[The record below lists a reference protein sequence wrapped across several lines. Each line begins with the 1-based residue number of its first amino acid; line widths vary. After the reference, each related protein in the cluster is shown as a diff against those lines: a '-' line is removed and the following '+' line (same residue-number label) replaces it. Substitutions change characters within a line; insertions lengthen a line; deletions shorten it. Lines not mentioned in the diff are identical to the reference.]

1 MLQPGLDKETI
12 MHFRSTYTKA
22 PSRVASLDIETLAP
36 PALDDKFPPWPTH
49 RPIVAS
55 VLTADQAAYGEWTFG
70 LESITFDDER
80 VAIMRINELLAGR
93 RCVTFNGKGFDLPVL
108 TMTAMRASVFDCDNL
123 TNAWAANR
131 NSGSH
136 IDVADLIT
144 NFGSAPRTSLEM
156 LCESAG
162 IPVKGNGHGG
172 DVADMLHD
180 EGIEA
185 VKRYC
190 EEDVTSTLALF
201 ALVQGLRSNDPAYAS
216 SLIGD
221 LATWISDSGL
231 EHLNSFRCLS
241 WNTERAR
248 IRLLHRVDEGIRA
261 LEDRATKAYFGE
273 KALAF

>member
-12 MHFRSTYTKA
+12 MHLKSTYTKA

-36 PALDDKFPPWPTH
+36 PALDDKFPQWPTH

-123 TNAWAANR
+123 TNAWVANR

-162 IPVKGNGHGG
+162 IPVKGCGHGR
-172 DVADMLHD
+172 DVADMLRD
-180 EGIEA
+180 EGMDAI
-185 VKRYC
+185 KRYC

-216 SLIGD
+216 SLISD
-221 LATWISDSGL
+221 LATWIADSGL

-248 IRLLHRVDEGIRA
+248 IRLMHRVDEGIRA

-273 KALAF
+273 KTLAF

>member
-1 MLQPGLDKETI
+1 
-12 MHFRSTYTKA
+12 
-22 PSRVASLDIETLAP
+22 
-36 PALDDKFPPWPTH
+36 
-49 RPIVAS
+49 
-55 VLTADQAAYGEWTFG
+55 
-70 LESITFDDER
+70 
-80 VAIMRINELLAGR
+80 
-93 RCVTFNGKGFDLPVL
+93 
-108 TMTAMRASVFDCDNL
+108 
-123 TNAWAANR
+123 
-131 NSGSH
+131 
-136 IDVADLIT
+136 
-144 NFGSAPRTSLEM
+144 M
-156 LCESAG
+156 LCESSG

-172 DVADMLHD
+172 DVADMLQE

-221 LATWISDSGL
+221 LATWIADSSL

-261 LEDRATKAYFGE
+261 LEDRATKAYFAE
-273 KALAF
+273 KTLAF